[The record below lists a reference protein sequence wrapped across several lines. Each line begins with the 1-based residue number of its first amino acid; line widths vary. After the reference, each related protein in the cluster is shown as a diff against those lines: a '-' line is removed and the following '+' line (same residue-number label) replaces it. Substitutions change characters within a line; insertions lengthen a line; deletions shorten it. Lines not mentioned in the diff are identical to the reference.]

1 MDSQKGLT
9 FAADFSIIMHSRTH
23 IHLISLLMT
32 TCAAIAC
39 LLAGCSERRL
49 ASDLLAEAEQMYAI
63 YPDSSKTY
71 TDLLQA
77 AMQQAE
83 QEKSSA
89 SMARCALLLARQ
101 QQWTDVHAAYH
112 LAARALQLYEEMSDE
127 TGKIQAQLTMAGLL
141 AQADSL
147 AQARSLYHTCL
158 QSARQLRDAAVQRSA
173 LAGMAELCLAEGK
186 NAEALATAR
195 QIPFIEG
202 EEGSSQAL
210 FVLANCYLQCDSLAQ
225 ARAIYGQIDTRGNT
239 KARYVALRHLT
250 EIALLEGDLEGAPL
264 YVDSAF
270 ATAEE
275 LFFETLQQQEQ
286 YHRDNLRQQREAER
300 IAYRHRLI
308 FGLLAGTIVFAG
320 LVIAYVVSLSRHRRA
335 IQHQRL
341 LAEQRERELAEERL
355 MGEKRERE
363 LAVERLQRQEQMV
376 SLLQGFIIEKS
387 EILQRLQGES
397 DRKVTLSNRDWRE
410 IEETLDSITGGFVS
424 RLRQQHPEFHE
435 EDIQLCMMT
444 RMRLSNQAIARI
456 YLITVSA
463 VKHRKLKL
471 KKDGF
476 GEFDPNRPL
485 DDVINEL

>member
-1 MDSQKGLT
+1 MEGSQKGLT
-9 FAADFSIIMHSRTH
+9 FAADFIIIMPSRTH
-23 IHLISLLMT
+23 IHLIILLMT

-39 LLAGCSERRL
+39 LLAGCSERRS

-77 AMQQAE
+77 AMQQAA
-83 QEKSSA
+83 QENSSA
-89 SMARCALLLARQ
+89 CMARCALLLSRQ

-147 AQARSLYHTCL
+147 AQAHTLYNSCL
-158 QSARQLRDAAVQRSA
+158 QSARQLRDTAVQRSA

-210 FVLANCYLQCDSLAQ
+210 FVLANCYLQCDSLQQAQ
-225 ARAIYGQIDTRGNT
+225 AIYGQIDTRGNT

-250 EIALLEGDLEGAPL
+250 EIALLEGDLEGAPF

-308 FGLLAGTIVFAG
+308 FGLLAGTIV
-320 LVIAYVVSLSRHRRA
+320 I
-335 IQHQRL
+335 
-341 LAEQRERELAEERL
+341 AEQRERELAEERL
-355 MGEKRERE
+355 LGEQRERE
-363 LAVERLQRQEQMV
+363 LTVERLHRQEQMV

-397 DRKVTLSNRDWRE
+397 DRKVTLSNGDWRE